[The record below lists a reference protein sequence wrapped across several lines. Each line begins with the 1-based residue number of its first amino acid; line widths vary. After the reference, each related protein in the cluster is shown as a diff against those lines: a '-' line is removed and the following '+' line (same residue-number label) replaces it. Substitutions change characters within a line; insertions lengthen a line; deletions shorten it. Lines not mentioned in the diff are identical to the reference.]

1 MICGRIA
8 VRLSGIACYGSVV
21 IAPVKRLII
30 LLLSAGGLL
39 GAGVLGAE
47 SPANHLA
54 WQARSN
60 RVDARI
66 QGWPLGRVLARIA
79 RETGWEVRVEPGT
92 QRTVTAG
99 FTGLSQREALTRLLG
114 DLNFAVIS
122 RSNSPSRLLIF
133 RSDRESATELVEAE
147 ADEAKG
153 GPIREEF
160 ILRVKAGLKI
170 KPGEVARIAKLF
182 GGTLVAG
189 IDEVGAYRLRFPTEE
204 AAAKAREAILKANDG
219 VTAEDNYRV
228 AQPELPPERQA
239 GTATAANASGVVVP
253 PLDGKNG
260 PVIALIDTAVQS
272 LPTDMEALVLSRT
285 QIAPGSASGSELAHG
300 TSMAQAMIAG
310 MQEAGQA
317 VRVRSYDVYGGSET
331 TSTFDV
337 AKGLFQAA
345 SDGATVFNLSLGSY
359 TPSPIL
365 SDISRQIA
373 SRGGVIFAA
382 AGNQRTTQPVFPA
395 ADPWILAVTAKEADG
410 SIAPWANVGSF
421 VDLAAPASTL
431 VSYGNELYR
440 VSGTST
446 ASAWTS
452 GYTAGLAVRNQ
463 ATPAATVSTVQSQLG
478 YSAGKP

>member
-1 MICGRIA
+1 MK
-8 VRLSGIACYGSVV
+8 
-21 IAPVKRLII
+21 PTLIV
-30 LLLSAGGLL
+30 LLLTAWLAPAVGRADS
-39 GAGVLGAE
+39 
-47 SPANHLA
+47 SPTNHLS
-54 WQARSN
+54 WLARSN

-79 RETGWEVRVEPGT
+79 KETGWEIRIEPGT

-99 FTGLSQREALTRLLG
+99 FSGLSQREALSRLLG
-114 DLNFAVIS
+114 NLNFAVIS
-122 RSNSPSRLLIF
+122 RSNAPSRLLIF
-133 RSDRESATELVEAE
+133 RSTWESATELVEAE
-147 ADEAKG
+147 ADESNGA
-153 GPIREEF
+153 PIREEF
-160 ILRVKAGLKI
+160 ILRVKAGLRI

-189 IDEVGAYRLRFPTEE
+189 IDELGAYRLRFPDE
-204 AAAKAREAILKANDG
+204 ASATKARELILKANEG
-219 VTAEDNYRV
+219 VTAENNYRV
-228 AQPELPPERQA
+228 AQPELPPERQT
-239 GTATAANASGVVVP
+239 GTAATASASGVVVP
-253 PLDGKNG
+253 PLGGKDG
-260 PVIALIDTAVQS
+260 PVIALIDTTVQG
-272 LPTDMEALVLSRT
+272 LPADMEALVLSRT
-285 QIAPGSASGSELAHG
+285 QIAPGTPSGNELAHG

-345 SDGATVFNLSLGSY
+345 RDGATVFNLSLGSY

-421 VDLAAPASTL
+421 VDLAAPASAVVT
-431 VSYGNELYR
+431 YGNELFR

-463 ATPAATVSTVQSQLG
+463 ATPSATVSTVQSQLG
-478 YSAGKP
+478 FSTGKP

>member
-1 MICGRIA
+1 M
-8 VRLSGIACYGSVV
+8 
-21 IAPVKRLII
+21 PVKPTLLS
-30 LLLSAGGLL
+30 LLLIAWLAPAVGRSDS
-39 GAGVLGAE
+39 
-47 SPANHLA
+47 SPTNHLT
-54 WQARSN
+54 WLARSN

-66 QGWPLGRVLARIA
+66 QGWPLGRVLSRIA
-79 RETGWEVRVEPGT
+79 KETGWEIRIEPGT

-99 FTGLSQREALTRLLG
+99 FSGLSQREALSRLLG
-114 DLNFAVIS
+114 NLNFAVIS
-122 RSNSPSRLLIF
+122 RTNAPSRLLIF
-133 RSDRESATELVEAE
+133 RSSRESATELVEAE
-147 ADEAKG
+147 ADESKV

-160 ILRVKAGLKI
+160 ILRVKAGLRI
-170 KPGEVARIAKLF
+170 KPGELVRIAKLF

-189 IDEVGAYRLRFPTEE
+189 IDELGAYRLRFPDE
-204 AAAKAREAILKANDG
+204 AAATKAREAILKANDG

-239 GTATAANASGVVVP
+239 GAGPATGAAVP
-253 PLDGKNG
+253 PLGSKDG
-260 PVIALIDTAVQS
+260 PVIALIDTAVQG
-272 LPTDMEALVLSRT
+272 LPADMEALVLSRT
-285 QIAPGSASGSELAHG
+285 QIAPGTASGSELAHG

-317 VRVRSYDVYGGSET
+317 VRVRSYDVYGSSET

-345 SDGATVFNLSLGSY
+345 RDGATVFNLSLGSF

-365 SDISRQIA
+365 SEVSRQIA

-421 VDLAAPASTL
+421 VDLAAPAST
-431 VSYGNELYR
+431 VVTYGNELYR

-463 ATPAATVSTVQSQLG
+463 VTPAATVSTVQSQLG
-478 YSAGKP
+478 FSTGKP

>member
-1 MICGRIA
+1 M
-8 VRLSGIACYGSVV
+8 
-21 IAPVKRLII
+21 PVKPTLLP
-30 LLLSAGGLL
+30 LLLIAWLAPAVGRSDS
-39 GAGVLGAE
+39 
-47 SPANHLA
+47 SPTNHLS
-54 WQARSN
+54 WLARSN

-66 QGWPLGRVLARIA
+66 QGWPLGRVLSRIA
-79 RETGWEVRVEPGT
+79 KETGWEIRIEPGT

-99 FTGLSQREALTRLLG
+99 FSGLSQREALSRLLG
-114 DLNFAVIS
+114 NLNFAVIS
-122 RSNSPSRLLIF
+122 RTNAPSRLLIF
-133 RSDRESATELVEAE
+133 RSSRESATELVEAE
-147 ADEAKG
+147 ADESKA

-160 ILRVKAGLKI
+160 ILRVKAGLRI
-170 KPGEVARIAKLF
+170 KPGELVRIAKLF

-189 IDEVGAYRLRFPTEE
+189 IDELGAYRLRFPDE
-204 AAAKAREAILKANDG
+204 AAATKAREAILRANDG

-239 GTATAANASGVVVP
+239 GAGPATGAAVP
-253 PLDGKNG
+253 PLGSKDG
-260 PVIALIDTAVQS
+260 PVIALIDTAVQG
-272 LPTDMEALVLSRT
+272 LPADMEALVLSRT
-285 QIAPGSASGSELAHG
+285 QIAPGTASGSELAHG

-310 MQEAGQA
+310 MQGAGQA
-317 VRVRSYDVYGGSET
+317 VRVRSYDVYGSSET

-337 AKGLFQAA
+337 AKALFQAA
-345 SDGATVFNLSLGSY
+345 RDGATVFNLSLGSF

-365 SDISRQIA
+365 SEVSRQIA

-431 VSYGNELYR
+431 VTYGNGLYR

-463 ATPAATVSTVQSQLG
+463 VTPASTVSTVQSQLG
-478 YSAGKP
+478 FSTGKP